1 MRTESYRD
9 FILNNKAVIEGKR
22 VLDLGCGTG
31 ILSLFS
37 ASAGAQHVLAV
48 DKSNIV
54 KIARE
59 NVQENGFVGR
69 IEVVQGKIESPAIS
83 QKLENIDVIISEWM
97 GYFLLFECMLDSV
110 IWTRDYIKT
119 NFGRQV
125 QIYPRFYSMCLC
137 ALDDEVLREN
147 NINFWNNVYGFKM
160 TAVRKNIGQNAIIG
174 EVKKEVV
181 CSESF
186 CLQEIDA
193 ENVGIGYTNFTSGF
207 QLKVFRKTTV
217 TALCG
222 YFDVDF
228 SKNASYNVSIDC

>member
-1 MRTESYRD
+1 MITIANEEEVRLL
-9 FILNNKAVIEGKR
+9 ILKSTLK
-22 VLDLGCGTG
+22 
-31 ILSLFS
+31 
-37 ASAGAQHVLAV
+37 QHA
-48 DKSNIV
+48 
-54 KIARE
+54 E
-59 NVQENGFVGR
+59 QETKG
-69 IEVVQGKIESPAIS
+69 
-83 QKLENIDVIISEWM
+83 L
-97 GYFLLFECMLDSV
+97 
-110 IWTRDYIKT
+110 
-119 NFGRQV
+119 
-125 QIYPRFYSMCLC
+125 
-137 ALDDEVLREN
+137 
-147 NINFWNNVYGFKM
+147 
-160 TAVRKNIGQNAIIG
+160 GQNAIIG